1 MKKFVLT
8 ICVLSMVAFSF
19 GQKASEVKID
29 KSKLQFNA
37 GIGLSTWGIPLYI
50 GADYWITPEITV
62 GIEAS
67 LRYRI
72 LHSYGA
78 IGGSVNGNYHF
89 AKLLD
94 LPDNMDL
101 YGGVSAGPY
110 IYIGSGF
117 LDAFNIGIGLQAGG
131 RYKINDH
138 LWLNAEFGGGT
149 LSGAKFG
156 ITLRR

>member
-1 MKKFVLT
+1 MKKFTLT
-8 ICVLSMVAFSF
+8 ICALCIFALSF
-19 GQKASEVKID
+19 GQKSSDVKID

-37 GIGLSTWGIPLYI
+37 GVGLSTWGIPLYI
-50 GADYWITPEITV
+50 GADYWFTPEITV

-78 IGGSVNGNYHF
+78 IGGSINANYHF
-89 AKLLD
+89 AKLFD

-101 YGGVSAGPY
+101 YGGISAGPY
-110 IYIGSGF
+110 IYVGSGYVNP
-117 LDAFNIGIGLQAGG
+117 FNIGFGLQAGG
-131 RYKINDH
+131 RYKINDKM
-138 LWLNAEFGGGT
+138 WLNAEFGGGT